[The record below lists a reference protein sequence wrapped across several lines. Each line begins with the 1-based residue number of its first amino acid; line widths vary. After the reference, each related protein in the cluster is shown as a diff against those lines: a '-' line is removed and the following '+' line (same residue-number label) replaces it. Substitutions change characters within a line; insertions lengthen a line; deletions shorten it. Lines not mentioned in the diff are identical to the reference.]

1 MNPLNM
7 GENVTEVAMSG
18 QDRLQINTFRG
29 YVLSVSSTG
38 HSILIHS
45 TSNYYRY
52 LISLPHNHSLN
63 EQHTAI

>member
-38 HSILIHS
+38 HLLYINTLYIE
-45 TSNYYRY
+45 
-52 LISLPHNHSLN
+52 LLQISHFASS
-63 EQHTAI
+63 QS